1 MEEVKSNEIVIYDS
15 EGTQVQKVSSL
26 EVQGNDITNKIIYE
40 DDPDELDK
48 LTQLFTLNQKKK
60 QIARKN
66 KLSILLDK
74 VDDEVISRIE
84 DKPYSIDDRDLLKY
98 WSTASDIV
106 NDKSEDDTLPRVQ
119 INNQTNINLNQ
130 SGLSRESRAKVLDV
144 VNKIIGNLNSNDI
157 IDVDINKEEDR

>member
-1 MEEVKSNEIVIYDS
+1 MEEIKNNEIVIYNS

-98 WSTASDIV
+98 
-106 NDKSEDDTLPRVQ
+106 
-119 INNQTNINLNQ
+119 
-130 SGLSRESRAKVLDV
+130 
-144 VNKIIGNLNSNDI
+144 
-157 IDVDINKEEDR
+157 